1 MLEFNNIS
9 ASYGKTRV
17 LWDIS
22 LKINKGEI
30 VALVGSNGVGKST
43 LLKTMSGILRPT
55 SGTVTFDGKRI
66 DNLPMH
72 RIAEL
77 GISHIP
83 EGGKVFTDM
92 TVRDNMEMGAYSV
105 RNREDKEETLQEIYG
120 IFPVIKERENQL
132 ARTLSGG
139 EQQMLAMGR
148 GLMSRPK
155 LCVLDEPSYGLAP
168 FLVKEVFKIIKSL
181 PERGITVFL
190 IEQNVKHTLDIANR
204 AYILENGRIVMEST
218 GELLLR
224 DDHVRKAYLGL

>member
-1 MLEFNNIS
+1 MLEFKDIS

-17 LWDIS
+17 LWDVS
-22 LKINKGEI
+22 LNIDKGEI

-43 LLKTMSGILRPT
+43 LLKTMSGILRPS
-55 SGTVTFDGKRI
+55 SGTVTFNGRRI

-83 EGGKVFTDM
+83 EGGKAFKDM
-92 TVRDNMEMGAYSV
+92 TVRDNMDMGAYSAQAWK
-105 RNREDKEETLQEIYG
+105 NKEDTLKQIYEM
-120 IFPVIKERENQL
+120 FPVLKEREKQL

-168 FLVKEVFKIIKSL
+168 FLVKEVFRIIQSL
-181 PERGITVFL
+181 PQHGITVFL
-190 IEQNVKHTLDIANR
+190 IEQNVRHTLDIADR

-218 GELLLR
+218 GKELLQN
-224 DDHVRKAYLGL
+224 DHVRKAYLGL